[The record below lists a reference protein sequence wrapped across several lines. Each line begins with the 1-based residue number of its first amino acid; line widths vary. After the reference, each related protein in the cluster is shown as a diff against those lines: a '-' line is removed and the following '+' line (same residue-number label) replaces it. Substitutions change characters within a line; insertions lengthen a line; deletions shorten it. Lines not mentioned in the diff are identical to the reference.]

1 MTKGCRYGTHRVI
14 EPKGTLPQPA
24 HRLDNTMYVYDNE
37 VLIEVSTLNIDSAS
51 YTQIKKG
58 LWKGP
63 GEDEADDTFNCGR
76 ERKNAESCYRFRTE
90 CS

>member
-51 YTQIKKG
+51 YTQI
-58 LWKGP
+58 
-63 GEDEADDTFNCGR
+63 
-76 ERKNAESCYRFRTE
+76 
-90 CS
+90 